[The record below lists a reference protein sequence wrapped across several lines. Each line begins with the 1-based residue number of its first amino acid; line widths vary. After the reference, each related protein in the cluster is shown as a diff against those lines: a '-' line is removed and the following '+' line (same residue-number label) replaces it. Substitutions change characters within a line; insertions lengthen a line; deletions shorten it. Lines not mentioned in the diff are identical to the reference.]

1 MRHAL
6 ASLCLTW
13 VCVGCTSV
21 PTNRTVSLPAT
32 PSAFKEISAPSIAI
46 AAAPAETPTRGAWWK
61 AFADP
66 VLHDLIERANTHNT
80 SIALAAA
87 KLAQARALLRTADA
101 SRSLQ
106 LDLNA
111 GASRQGGPLVNAAG
125 SNGTL
130 ISTTANL
137 SYEVDLFGRLASGRD
152 AASLDAQARQAL
164 LQSAQLLV
172 QAEVAQT
179 YLSLRG
185 LDAERALMR
194 ETTAAYGQT
203 LQISERRFQ
212 NGTISELDLM
222 RVRSE
227 LTFVESETL
236 LLDRRRAELEHALAV
251 LVGEVASRFTL
262 EAAPATMDLPLPV
275 IPAGVPS
282 TVLARR
288 PDVAAAGRSMQAA
301 QARVGVAHA
310 AWFPTFTLTGSGGY
324 ASPVLADLFKMSMRA
339 WSLGALA
346 TLPLLDGG
354 KREAGEANA
363 NAELDAS
370 LASYREQI
378 LVAFRDVEDQ
388 LSALRVLADNADVQS
403 RAVAIASRTALLS
416 GSRYRSGL
424 SSQLD
429 WLDAER
435 TELRSRRQA
444 VQVRSAQ
451 YVATVGLVR
460 ALGGGWE

>member
-1 MRHAL
+1 MRQAL
-6 ASLCLTW
+6 VSLFAAMCLS
-13 VCVGCTSV
+13 GCTSEALV
-21 PTNRTVSLPAT
+21 APNNSASLPAT
-32 PSAFKEISAPSIAI
+32 PAAFKEIGAIASAPAQTQ
-46 AAAPAETPTRGAWWK
+46 PRGAWWK
-61 AFADP
+61 AFPDP
-66 VLHDLIERANTHNT
+66 LLHELIARANTNNT
-80 SIALAAA
+80 SIQLAAA
-87 KLAQARALLRTADA
+87 RLAQARALLRSADA
-101 SRSLQ
+101 RRSVQ

-125 SNGTL
+125 ANGTL
-130 ISTTANL
+130 ISATANL
-137 SYEVDLFGRLASGRD
+137 SYEVDLFGRLASTRD
-152 AASLDAQARQAL
+152 AASRDAQSREAL

-172 QAEVAQT
+172 QAELAQS

-194 ETTAAYGQT
+194 ETAAAYGQT

-212 NGTISELDLM
+212 NGSISELDLM

-227 LTFVESETL
+227 LTFVESEAL
-236 LLDRRRAELEHALAV
+236 VLDRRRAEVEHALAV
-251 LVGEVASRFTL
+251 LVGEVASAFQL
-262 EAAPATMDLPLPV
+262 DAALATMDLPLPV

-282 TVLARR
+282 SVLARR
-288 PDVAAAGRSMQAA
+288 PDVAAAERSMQAA
-301 QARVGVAHA
+301 QARLGVAKA
-310 AWFPTFTLTGSGGY
+310 AWFPTFSLTGSGGY
-324 ASPVLADLFKMSMRA
+324 ASPALADLFKMSMRA
-339 WSLGALA
+339 WSIGALA
-346 TLPLLDGG
+346 ALPLLDGG
-354 KREAGEANA
+354 RREGGEANA
-363 NAELDAS
+363 SAELAAS

-388 LSALRVLADNADVQS
+388 LSALRILADHAEVQS

>member
-21 PTNRTVSLPAT
+21 PSDRAVNLPVT
-32 PSAFKEISAPSIAI
+32 PAAFKEAGPPSI
-46 AAAPAETPTRGAWWK
+46 AAAPAETQLRGAWWK

-66 VLHDLIERANTHNT
+66 VLHDLIERANTNNT

-125 SNGTL
+125 ANGTL
-130 ISTTANL
+130 ISATANL
-137 SYEVDLFGRLASGRD
+137 SYEVDLFGRLASSRD
-152 AASLDAQARQAL
+152 AALLDAQSRQAL

-185 LDAERALMR
+185 LDAERTLMR
-194 ETTAAYGQT
+194 DTAAAYGQT

-227 LTFVESETL
+227 LTFVESEAL
-236 LLDRRRAELEHALAV
+236 GLDRRRAELEHALAV
-251 LVGEVASRFTL
+251 LVGEVASRFAL

-282 TVLARR
+282 SVLARR
-288 PDVAAAGRSMQAA
+288 PDVAAADRSMQAA
-301 QARVGVAHA
+301 QARLGVAHA
-310 AWFPTFTLTGSGGY
+310 AWFPSFTLTGSSGY

-388 LSALRVLADNADVQS
+388 LSALRLLADNAEVQS

-416 GSRYRSGL
+416 NSRWRSGL
-424 SSQLD
+424 ASQLD

>member
-6 ASLCLTW
+6 ASLWLTL
-13 VCVGCTSV
+13 VCAGCTSV
-21 PTNRTVSLPAT
+21 PTGNAVSLPAT
-32 PSAFKEISAPSIAI
+32 PAAFKEIGAPSS
-46 AAAPAETPTRGAWWK
+46 AAAPAETPSRGAWWK

-87 KLAQARALLRTADA
+87 RLAQARALLRSADA

-111 GASRQGGPLVNAAG
+111 GVSRQGGPLVNAAG
-125 SNGTL
+125 ANGTL
-130 ISTTANL
+130 INASANL

-152 AASLDAQARQAL
+152 ASSLDAQAREAL

-185 LDAERALMR
+185 LDAERMLMR
-194 ETTAAYGQT
+194 ETAAAYGQT

-227 LTFVESETL
+227 LTFVESEAL
-236 LLDRRRAELEHALAV
+236 GLDRRRAELEHGLAV
-251 LVGEVASRFTL
+251 LVGEVASVFTL
-262 EAAPATMDLPLPV
+262 DATPASMDLPLPV

-282 TVLARR
+282 TILTRR
-288 PDVAAAGRSMQAA
+288 PDVAAASRSMQAA

-310 AWFPTFTLTGSGGY
+310 DWFPTFTLTGSGGY

-354 KREAGEANA
+354 RREAGEASA

-388 LSALRVLADNADVQS
+388 LSALRVLADNADVQQ

-416 GSRYRSGL
+416 NSRYRSGL

>member
-1 MRHAL
+1 MRHSLAL
-6 ASLCLTW
+6 LWLTL
-13 VCVGCTSV
+13 VSVGCTSV
-21 PTNRTVSLPAT
+21 PSTSAVNLPLT
-32 PSAFKEISAPSIAI
+32 PAAFKEIGPAFM
-46 AAAPAETPTRGAWWK
+46 AAAPAETQLRGAWWK

-66 VLHDLIERANTHNT
+66 VLHDLIARANKNNT

-106 LDLNA
+106 LDLST

-125 SNGTL
+125 ANGTL
-130 ISTTANL
+130 INASANL
-137 SYEVDLFGRLASGRD
+137 SYEVDLFGRLAKGSD
-152 AASLDAQARQAL
+152 AASLDAQAREAL

-172 QAEVAQT
+172 QAELAQT

-185 LDAERALMR
+185 LDAERMLMR
-194 ETTAAYGQT
+194 ETAAAYGQT
-203 LQISERRFQ
+203 QQINERRFQ

-227 LTFVESETL
+227 LTFVESEAL
-236 LLDRRRAELEHALAV
+236 ALDRRRAELEHALAV
-251 LVGEVASRFTL
+251 LVGEVASVFAL
-262 EAAPATMDLPLPV
+262 EATPQATDLPLPV

-288 PDVAAAGRSMQAA
+288 PDVAAASRSMQAA

-324 ASPVLADLFKMSMRA
+324 ASQVLADLFKMSMRA
-339 WSLGALA
+339 WSVGALA

-388 LSALRVLADNADVQS
+388 LSALRVLADHAEVQS

-424 SSQLD
+424 ASQLD